1 VSKKRS
7 ASWSARNGLQAGD
20 THSLPFPRRREVLG
34 LRRLPIVSDKLSRS
48 VFTIEVDRRPVLMF
62 STRFYADAQAI
73 CTDDRM
79 RQKLS
84 SVSSGGKPLCDDIA
98 IVRVRLARPEEKV
111 KYLEET
117 ATRAHETGLVVV
129 YLVKLDRAPAY

>member
-1 VSKKRS
+1 
-7 ASWSARNGLQAGD
+7 
-20 THSLPFPRRREVLG
+20 
-34 LRRLPIVSDKLSRS
+34 VSDKLSRS

>member
-1 VSKKRS
+1 MRVGGIGKPSNLAESLALHFYDRS
-7 ASWSARNGLQAGD
+7 RPPTRPD
-20 THSLPFPRRREVLG
+20 
-34 LRRLPIVSDKLSRS
+34 
-48 VFTIEVDRRPVLMF
+48 VFDQI
-62 STRFYADAQAI
+62 YADAQAI

-84 SVSSGGKPLCDDIA
+84 SVSAGGKSLCDDIA
-98 IVRVRLARPEEKV
+98 IIRVRLARPEEKV

-117 ATRAHETGLVVV
+117 AARAHETGLVVV